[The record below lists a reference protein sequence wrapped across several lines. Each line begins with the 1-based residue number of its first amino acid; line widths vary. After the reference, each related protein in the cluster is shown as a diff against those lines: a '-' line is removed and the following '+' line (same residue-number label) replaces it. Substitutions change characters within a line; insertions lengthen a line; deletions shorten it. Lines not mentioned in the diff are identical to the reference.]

1 MRVFWRKFWGR
12 PGLRVSPEGRRAF
25 NEEGRGGW
33 IEGVRKGGR
42 FVRHGPAEARRQTQ
56 YPPEPRAATRRG
68 SKTWAGRMLGGGKPP
83 PSKTCLLPAAA
94 AAATA
99 AAAITTA
106 ATATVFLGAGFIYV
120 ERPTVEFAAIES
132 GDSFIALGV
141 IGHFH
146 ETEPSGPSRFTI
158 GHHANARYRAVRL
171 ECGPNCVLGCSEAE
185 VSYKDVFQ
193 FESLSEFAEQ
203 RIERRLDGVKPD

>member
-1 MRVFWRKFWGR
+1 
-12 PGLRVSPEGRRAF
+12 
-25 NEEGRGGW
+25 
-33 IEGVRKGGR
+33 
-42 FVRHGPAEARRQTQ
+42 
-56 YPPEPRAATRRG
+56 
-68 SKTWAGRMLGGGKPP
+68 MLGGGVPP
-83 PSKTCLLPAAA
+83 PLKTCLLPAAA
-94 AAATA
+94 AAATTA

-106 ATATVFLGAGFIYV
+106 ATATVFLRAGFIYI
-120 ERPTVEFAAIES
+120 ERPAVQFAAVES
-132 GDSFIALGV
+132 GDSLIALGV

-158 GHHANARYRAVRL
+158 GHHANARHRAVRL

-185 VSYKDVFQ
+185 VSYEDVFQ